1 MYGKQIQTGL
11 LWRSWA
17 PTAQSFLGL
26 ETAGGSKF
34 CSPVEEGLGDVSRT
48 TGQGDGRNESRT
60 QAPHSQL
67 YRIPVLFHKVAAP
80 HLSPRVGRTV
90 VRPRTEAELLKIHSH
105 IKERKV
111 QAGTFL
117 SCVTFGGKIIPSHH
131 NRAKLPGASA
141 YLTGLRRRI
150 KTTA

>member
-11 LWRSWA
+11 LWRRA

-80 HLSPRVGRTV
+80 HLSPRVGSSPV
-90 VRPRTEAELLKIHSH
+90 PQG
-105 IKERKV
+105 RKN
-111 QAGTFL
+111 
-117 SCVTFGGKIIPSHH
+117 GGKTQDRGGTSENTQSH
-131 NRAKLPGASA
+131 
-141 YLTGLRRRI
+141 
-150 KTTA
+150 